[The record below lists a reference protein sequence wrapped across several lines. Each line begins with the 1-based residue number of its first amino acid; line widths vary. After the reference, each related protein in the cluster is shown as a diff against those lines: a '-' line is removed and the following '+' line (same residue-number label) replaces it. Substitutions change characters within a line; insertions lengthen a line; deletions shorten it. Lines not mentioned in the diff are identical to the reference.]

1 MRPVEI
7 LLDGLAWLLIVTVFG
22 FFLYLL

>member
-1 MRPVEI
+1 MHPVEI